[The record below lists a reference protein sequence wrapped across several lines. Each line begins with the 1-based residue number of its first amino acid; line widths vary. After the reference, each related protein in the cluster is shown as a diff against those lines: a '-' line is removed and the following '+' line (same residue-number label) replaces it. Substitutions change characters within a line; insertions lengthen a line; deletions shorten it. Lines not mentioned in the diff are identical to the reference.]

1 MIRNILKKLL
11 SPLQGSAHNTSNPTP
26 SLNPIQS
33 DKLNVF
39 AGVFKSEMDATDY
52 ALGLVEDTSLSDHL
66 GGAIIAPYDVEVI
79 YGIDRISAA
88 RPMLNFVGPQRIASE
103 ANTYLLL
110 TDRGFPTDEL
120 NDDRVSFLGQ
130 CTVS

>member
-1 MIRNILKKLL
+1 
-11 SPLQGSAHNTSNPTP
+11 
-26 SLNPIQS
+26 
-33 DKLNVF
+33 
-39 AGVFKSEMDATDY
+39 MDATDY
-52 ALGLVEDTSLSDHL
+52 ALGLVEDTSLSDDL
-66 GGAIIAPYDVEVI
+66 GGAIIEPNDVEII

-88 RPMLNFVGPQRIASE
+88 RPMLKFVGRVKIASE

-110 TDRGFPTDEL
+110 TDRGFATDKL